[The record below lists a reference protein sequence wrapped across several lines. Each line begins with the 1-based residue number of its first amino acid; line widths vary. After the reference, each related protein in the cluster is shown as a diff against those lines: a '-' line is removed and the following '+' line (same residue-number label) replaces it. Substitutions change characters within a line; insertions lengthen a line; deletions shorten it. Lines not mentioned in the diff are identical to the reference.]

1 MSAARAEGPD
11 PSPVRRTVS
20 YLLAFLLPALAGL
33 VASILTHLVGLRD
46 VAIVFLTGV
55 FATAVL
61 GGLGPSIVAVVVSLF
76 LYDFFFLPPVYTF
89 TITHAEDVL
98 SLLVFLIVA
107 VLTSDLTARIGAQA
121 ESARQREARTA
132 ALYAFSRE
140 IAGAAGID
148 DLGAIVAR
156 HLADE
161 FQGKAVVLL
170 PGIGGLVAR
179 ASHPPGT
186 ELPAAALAAANRV
199 AEHDRAGGRGTGAP
213 PAGDWLYE
221 PLATARGVV
230 GVLALRA
237 TATGTQRQL
246 LEALARQAAIAIE
259 RTQVDVVLEE
269 KAKTEAVME
278 AIEDGLIVLDP
289 AGVVVHM
296 NEVASTLLA
305 VDRPS
310 VLGRPFGALA
320 TAHSHY
326 LRLRA
331 AIQEFLAHPERE
343 GDRVEIVFFLRGRD
357 HHYVLRPTP
366 FRSRDGSPA
375 GLIVALQDVTH
386 LRDQERRREAL
397 VATLSHELRTPI
409 TSLGMAVERLEQHPL
424 DPEQRHLLGTLRED
438 VAQLQDLAQRLLDL
452 ARSGAMAIALERRPV
467 DLAAVIERVVRIFEI
482 QAREKRITLEARV
495 PADGLV
501 LPVDETKLTWAL
513 SNLLANALRY
523 TPAGGRIELSARPT
537 EASVVVAVRDTGP
550 GIAPDQQDRIFER
563 FAQVADG
570 GDVGAA
576 GLGLAIVR
584 DIVQAHGGRIVLE
597 SEIGRG
603 SCFSLELPQR

>member
-1 MSAARAEGPD
+1 MSAARAEGRD

-199 AEHDRAGGRGTGAP
+199 AEHDRAGGRGAGAP

-237 TATGTQRQL
+237 TATGTQWQL

-424 DPEQRHLLGTLRED
+424 DPEQHHLLGTLRED

-537 EASVVVAVRDTGP
+537 EASVIVAVRDTGP

>member
-1 MSAARAEGPD
+1 VSAARAEGRD

-199 AEHDRAGGRGTGAP
+199 AEHDRAGGRGAGAP

-237 TATGTQRQL
+237 TATGTQWQL

>member
-1 MSAARAEGPD
+1 MDRPAGGD
-11 PSPVRRTVS
+11 PSPGRRTVS
-20 YLLAFLLPALAGL
+20 YLLAFLLPGIAGL
-33 VASILTHLVGLRD
+33 VASLLTHLVGLRD

-140 IAGAAGID
+140 IAGAAGVE

-161 FQGKAVVLL
+161 FQGQAVVLL

-179 ASHPPGT
+179 ATYPPGT
-186 ELPAAALAAANRV
+186 ELPPAPLAAATRV
-199 AEHDRAGGRGTGAP
+199 AQHDRAGGRGSGPLA
-213 PAGDWLYE
+213 AGDWLYE

-343 GDRVEIVFFLRGRD
+343 GDRVEIGFFLRGRD

-424 DPEQRHLLGTLRED
+424 DDEQRHLLGTVRED

-467 DLAAVIERVVRIFEI
+467 DLAAVIERVVRIFEV
-482 QAREKRITLEARV
+482 QAREKRIALESRV

>member
-1 MSAARAEGPD
+1 VSAARAEGRD

-161 FQGKAVVLL
+161 FQGQAVVLL

-199 AEHDRAGGRGTGAP
+199 AEHDRAGGRGAGAP

-237 TATGTQRQL
+237 TATGTQWQL

>member
-1 MSAARAEGPD
+1 VSAARAEGGD
-11 PSPVRRTVS
+11 PSPIRRTVS

-33 VASILTHLVGLRD
+33 VASTLTHLVGLRD

-140 IAGAAGID
+140 IAGAAGIE

-199 AEHDRAGGRGTGAP
+199 AQHDRAGGRGPGPP
-213 PAGDWLYE
+213 PADDWLYE

-237 TATGTQRQL
+237 TATGTQWQL

-343 GDRVEIVFFLRGRD
+343 GDRVEIAFFLRGRD